1 MTDSIFAPLGPAA
14 PAMLFAGDVSS
25 YSTGV
30 GLVSGFRALG
40 WDVAE
45 ASMLESSIRSAMP
58 ALRLAARIVNPLAA
72 HSFNREILAMA
83 ERTGPQ
89 VMLTTKGT
97 AIRPETVR
105 TLKKNGVFTVN
116 FYPDYKFEYH
126 GFDETMF
133 DEYDLVVTTK
143 SFQVDYLRRRLGN
156 DRVAMVHHGYVP
168 DVHRRRGRAGVSP
181 KYLWDVSY
189 VGNASSAKLAWL
201 EPVARALG
209 GRSMIVVG
217 NDWAELAKGTALAP
231 YVFGAPLVGDQFAR
245 VVEHTRI
252 NIAVHHGGGGAQG
265 WADLVSTRSFEI
277 PACGG
282 FMLHIDNPEIRS
294 LYEPGREID
303 VFADPDG
310 LRAKVA
316 HYLSHDAQR
325 QAIAEAGHARA
336 VPAYSL
342 HARAEEL
349 LAVLGDRLPTG

>member
-168 DVHRRRGRAGVSP
+168 DVHRRRVPSGTVP
-181 KYLWDVSY
+181 KYLWDICFI
-189 VGNASSAKLAWL
+189 GNASPPKLAWL
-201 EPVARALG
+201 EPVALALG
-209 GRSMIVVG
+209 DRRMIVIG
-217 NDWAELAKGTALAP
+217 HRWATLAAGTAVEP
-231 YVFGAPLVGDQFAR
+231 HVFGAFLGGDQFAR
-245 VVEHTRI
+245 AIEHSRV
-252 NIAVHHGGGGAQG
+252 NIAVHHGAGGAQG
-265 WADLVSTRSFEI
+265 WEDLVSTRSFEI

-282 FMLHIDNPEIRS
+282 FMLHIDNPEIRT
-294 LYEPGREID
+294 LFEPGREID
-303 VFADPDG
+303 VFATPSE
-310 LRAKVA
+310 LIAKIDY
-316 HYLSHDAQR
+316 YLANDSVR
-325 QAIAEAGHARA
+325 EAIADAGHARA

-342 HARAEEL
+342 HTRAAEL
-349 LAVLGDRLPTG
+349 LAIFADRLPKA